1 MSIARTNGSEQ
12 TRQPILAAAL
22 RLFAA
27 HERELEAAKITSAI

>member
-1 MSIARTNGSEQ
+1 MNSRIIRTNGSEQ

-27 HERELEAAKITSAI
+27 HELEAAKITSVI